1 MSLVPSLPD
10 DAAQTERTRETI
22 LRYREGWK
30 ACDLEAVL
38 GLYHPD
44 VEYYDFAGNRLMR
57 LGELREFVRSSMP
70 RLSGELLEHTDRI
83 RIDGHTAFIQYRIRL
98 RGGNGLVSFRASEAI
113 TVCDGL
119 VRQVSEYANIERTEA
134 GEAVATDSRPALSR
148 LGLSARQMGIMAS
161 DLEDYFQRQKPY
173 LGSELNLQ
181 QVADAT
187 GYTRNQISHLLNQV
201 LGQSFYRYV
210 NQARLQHLLDSLEE
224 TSNPKRV
231 DELAFAAGFNSLS
244 AFYKCFRERMQLTP
258 KEYLKQISMRVRAQD
273 RC

>member
-1 MSLVPSLPD
+1 MSQVPSLPD

-30 ACDLEAVL
+30 TCDLEAVL
-38 GLYHPD
+38 ALYHPD
-44 VEYYDFAGNRLMR
+44 VEYYDFAGNRMMR
-57 LGELREFVRSSMP
+57 LHELRDFVRSSMP
-70 RLSGELLEHTDRI
+70 QLSGELLEHTDRI

-98 RGGNGLVSFRASEAI
+98 RGGNDLVSFRASEAI
-113 TVCDGL
+113 TVRDGL
-119 VRQVSEYANIERTEA
+119 VWRVSEYANIERTDV
-134 GEAVATDSRPALSR
+134 GEAASADGRPALSR
-148 LGLSARQMGIMAS
+148 LGLSARQMGIMAG

-173 LGSELNLQ
+173 LDAELNLQ
-181 QVADAT
+181 QVAEAT

-224 TSNPKRV
+224 HSNPKRV

-244 AFYKCFRERMQLTP
+244 AFYKCFRERMHVTP
-258 KEYLKQISMRVRAQD
+258 KEYLKQISTRVRAQD
-273 RC
+273 RR